1 MLRAAR
7 SAAPRREER
16 PSSAIDGGSSHNRQ
30 RARRK
35 GCGEGLVTA
44 RRVDAVVVGG
54 GVAGLASAWLL
65 RGRDVLLLE
74 ADTRGGGRIFFPPRG
89 EDWPDWGGHVFGGPG
104 SGARPVPGEI
114 GVQGAPV

>member
-1 MLRAAR
+1 
-7 SAAPRREER
+7 
-16 PSSAIDGGSSHNRQ
+16 GGVGSHNRQ

-54 GVAGLASAWLL
+54 GIAGLASAWLL

-74 ADTRGGGRIFFPPRG
+74 ADTRVGGRICSEPRG
-89 EDWPDWGGHVFGGPG
+89 EYWLYWGAHVFRRPG
-104 SGARPVPGEI
+104 FAARPPPGRK
-114 GVQGAPV
+114 GSTAVT